1 MKRQNEIAWNG
12 TSTWLSGRHRRT
24 LKEMCP
30 YQTLNQ
36 RSQWLGG
43 WREAMAD
50 RVVMADSVFKE
61 TSALRRFLP
70 LILC

>member
-1 MKRQNEIAWNG
+1 MKRQKRDRLEQAHQRGYRNCGIA
-12 TSTWLSGRHRRT
+12 GRS
-24 LKEMCP
+24 KEMCP

-50 RVVMADSVFKE
+50 RVVMA
-61 TSALRRFLP
+61 
-70 LILC
+70 